1 METIQSS
8 FTYKLSEKICLEQ
21 LKLINSNFN
30 SKYIDIWNYILELGN
45 LENGQID
52 KSFDLLLKS
61 KETTSMEIL
70 LTLIQAMKTT
80 TVQREQIDIISSS
93 LEISRF
99 APILYITSKFLDI
112 IPLTSILLS
121 LPEYMKIEENYN
133 NDSILNKYNE
143 ITSEILSLDITSE
156 GYIKCLTRIS
166 PDVLT
171 SKDIYQNIPINLTSE
186 EYNKNLSKA
195 IINISQSELFLNIR
209 ECRIF
214 AENLVARFIL
224 RGNTRFLSSSIL
236 NYTTKY
242 NGDLE
247 LMTHIFKSLII
258 LVNRELQGK
267 LVLHTIQDIV
277 KNHSSITKNGD
288 IYISHLSIFQIYV
301 IISDYCIIESNTKSL
316 DKYFLKKS
324 IFSINRPL
332 FSIECSLP
340 FLDAI
345 LFNITKSME
354 LLKINNYKEENDILN
369 FTKQSC
375 NNLKERLIF
384 VDFII
389 IILTYTCQQW
399 ESQDSLSFSLPLA
412 CIIVKLIGI
421 TTYLYPINKSLEIF
435 MRNYQMTTNGIHI
448 RLRHIDPIIR
458 CSAMHLGQIYF
469 NILYDLNPKANN
481 ENLTIEKPPK
491 FEELDYLDLDIVSS
505 LALIKQSLKPVRIKD
520 FPSGKVIINSN
531 IQEIIQEN
539 KEIYNY
545 ECKNRNKTSESVE
558 NFNSSQDDELFWQ
571 KYPDLEPLSSAKND
585 NNAKFPNNTFFGKVQ
600 IRNVKQ
606 ALEFLNKYTKETP
619 QTEFNTETVN
629 NIIKV
634 LPQVIKSDKS
644 DYNYIVQPLINKL
657 LSLNIS
663 DGNDIDIVTALSTLV
678 ESKPNETSIKL
689 IKYSCSLDNAISMDR
704 KIIIINSLQ
713 VACENLANS
722 LTGTVKSVH
731 TSINYQ
737 NKVTNL
743 FLPLALQWSSILV
756 GEIINLIKVS
766 DSNYDRIP
774 SIYIIALIELY
785 NKILSNLGANNIDKD
800 QINIFGWE
808 ICFAFNNTHYMWKDT
823 SVRKCLYNL
832 IIRILLTSAKSTDS
846 GLLRNLKK
854 LKLWVE
860 MCKNY
865 ENNSDCYTLL
875 DNICLYIHKI

>member
-1 METIQSS
+1 MKTIQSS

-21 LKLINSNFN
+21 LKLTNSSFN
-30 SKYIDIWNYILELGN
+30 TKYIDIWNYILELEN
-45 LENGQID
+45 LGDDQTD
-52 KSFDLLLKS
+52 KSFELLLKS
-61 KETTSMEIL
+61 KETTPMEIL

-80 TVQREQIDIISSS
+80 IVQREQIDRINSSS
-93 LEISRF
+93 GIGRF
-99 APILYITSKFLDI
+99 VPMLHITSKFLDI

-133 NDSILNKYNE
+133 NDSILNKCNE
-143 ITSEILSLDITSE
+143 VTSEVLSLDITSE
-156 GYIKCLTRIS
+156 SYIKYLTRVS
-166 PDVLT
+166 PDIIT
-171 SKDIYQNIPINLTSE
+171 AKDIYQNIPINLTSE

-195 IINISQSELFLNIR
+195 IINISQSKLFLNIR
-209 ECRIF
+209 ECRVF
-214 AENLVARFIL
+214 TENLVVRFML

-236 NYTTKY
+236 NYTAEY
-242 NGDLE
+242 NGNLE
-247 LMTHIFKSLII
+247 SMTHIFKSLII
-258 LVNRELQGK
+258 LMNRELQGK
-267 LVLHTIQDIV
+267 LVLHTIQDVV

-288 IYISHLSIFQIYV
+288 IYISCLSIFQIYV
-301 IISDYCIIESNTKSL
+301 IISEYCIIESNTRSL

-324 IFSINRPL
+324 IFCINGPL

-354 LLKINNYKEENDILN
+354 LLRIDNYKEENDILN

-375 NNLKERLIF
+375 NNSKERLIF
-384 VDFII
+384 VDFIN

-412 CIIVKLIGI
+412 CIIVKLMGI
-421 TTYLYPINKSLEIF
+421 TTYLHPINKSLEIF
-435 MRNYQMTTNGIHI
+435 MGNYQMTTNGIHI

-458 CSAMHLGQIYF
+458 CSAMHLGQMYF
-469 NILYDLNPKANN
+469 NILYDLNPKVSN

-491 FEELDYLDLDIVSS
+491 FEELDYLDLDIVST
-505 LALIKQSLKPVRIKD
+505 LDLIKQSLKPVKIRD
-520 FPSGKVIINSN
+520 FSSGKVIINSN
-531 IQEIIQEN
+531 GQQIIQKN
-539 KEIYNY
+539 NIFNY
-545 ECKNRNKTSESVE
+545 KCKNRNEASESVE

-571 KYPDLEPLSSAKND
+571 KYPDLQPLSSAKND
-585 NNAKFPNNTFFGKVQ
+585 DNTKFPNNTVFGEVQ

-619 QTEFNTETVN
+619 QTEFNTDTVD

-644 DYNYIVQPLINKL
+644 DYNYIIQPLIHKL

-663 DGNDIDIVTALSTLV
+663 DGNEIDIIAALSTLV
-678 ESKPNETSIKL
+678 ESKPNETSTKL

-722 LTGTVKSVH
+722 LTGTVKNVH
-731 TSINYQ
+731 TPINYQ

-743 FLPLALQWSSILV
+743 FSPLALQWSSILI

-766 DSNYDRIP
+766 DSNYDRVP

-800 QINIFGWE
+800 QINIFGLE

-832 IIRILLTSAKSTDS
+832 IIRILLISVNSTDS

-860 MCKNY
+860 MCKDY

-875 DNICLYIHKI
+875 DNICSYIHKI